1 MSAAVSEDSIT
12 ATPFWL
18 LPAEDPP
25 EIPETEMYTL
35 HPDKAGADIW
45 YEQGAYQE
53 DDEGHKIPL
62 DFNRIYDLLADP
74 YAFVSMCQIDLE
86 GGGMSYVPLSRF
98 QKWLLYG
105 IHTDRWVIV
114 DKYRQA
120 YMTTVSV
127 LWLLRDCMYLKGT
140 KGVLIACDDKTAEDA
155 FERVLYAYEHLPHAV
170 RVPLRKGHRGSIREI
185 KFVHGGSIKIVTA
198 SGRSPAVGRGLSRIV
213 VTEWGETI
221 WQTRAAINLF
231 PTIYKRPHGRLILE
245 STPGRAGSHHQAMW
259 FAALD
264 AAQDVIDK
272 HDINVRPVRD
282 DIAIDEEDDTVG
294 SWASWEKQHPDV
306 AMILAKAT
314 LDGMKHGQIL
324 LKAPR
329 YRPLFL
335 AWWQDPSTR
344 AVLPRD
350 FVPTAEEVA
359 LINTCPGI
367 ALENLAFRRQAIKQF
382 FNEDSRLFDAKYPPD
397 PWSGWLGAYAPR
409 LPQDAIKRLLNRAI
423 PESAIPYDEVARC
436 HVLEEPVEG
445 DTYILTADPNA
456 YGQPDGDPSALH
468 VWHAADWREVAFWD
482 GREDPDI
489 FAKRIWDVS
498 HYFGR
503 PKTAPTPDDT
513 AIPDTHPSM
522 SHAVLPVSIRGLRR
536 GQRPRAAGYRPCT
549 VFVESNAEGCIAA
562 LRALGHP
569 ALYWDDRHHP
579 GWRASEKTL
588 RAAEADLALALNE
601 GDIDIRSLGTLKQL
615 LLYDGTQRSRRIKD
629 DSGRTHHFDRARS
642 VVIAAAV
649 LRFREHA
656 PRNRRKAA
664 GLIDDADSVHGF
676 VGGDE
681 TEIVPQDFDMERLIA
696 EAQRLEDEGFTV
708 EICPITRAVY
718 ASKPDMTHD
727 QIWPG
732 PGAKT
737 DPRIPFSQ
745 RR

>member
-1 MSAAVSEDSIT
+1 
-12 ATPFWL
+12 
-18 LPAEDPP
+18 
-25 EIPETEMYTL
+25 MYTL

-409 LPQDAIKRLLNRAI
+409 PSSACSTGPSPRAPSPMTRSPAVTSSRNPSRATPTSSRPTPTPTASPTAIRPLFTSGMPRTGVKSPSGTAAKTPTSSPSASGTSATTSADRRQPRHQTTPQSQTPTPRCRTPCCPYRSAGYGGASDPGPRAI
-423 PESAIPYDEVARC
+423 GRAR
-436 HVLEEPVEG
+436 
-445 DTYILTADPNA
+445 
-456 YGQPDGDPSALH
+456 S
-468 VWHAADWREVAFWD
+468 
-482 GREDPDI
+482 
-489 FAKRIWDVS
+489 S
-498 HYFGR
+498 SS
-503 PKTAPTPDDT
+503 PT
-513 AIPDTHPSM
+513 
-522 SHAVLPVSIRGLRR
+522 
-536 GQRPRAAGYRPCT
+536 PRAALPRCAPWGTPRCT
-549 VFVESNAEGCIAA
+549 GTTATT
-562 LRALGHP
+562 RAGGP
-569 ALYWDDRHHP
+569 ARRRCAPQKPTWP
-579 GWRASEKTL
+579 WRST
-588 RAAEADLALALNE
+588 RAT
-601 GDIDIRSLGTLKQL
+601 ST
-615 LLYDGTQRSRRIKD
+615 
-629 DSGRTHHFDRARS
+629 SGRWARS
-642 VVIAAAV
+642 SNCCSTTA
-649 LRFREHA
+649 RSE
-656 PRNRRKAA
+656 AA
-664 GLIDDADSVHGF
+664 GSRTTADGPTTSTVPGQSSSPRPSCDSVSTPREI
-676 VGGDE
+676 GGR
-681 TEIVPQDFDMERLIA
+681 PPA
-696 EAQRLEDEGFTV
+696 
-708 EICPITRAVY
+708 
-718 ASKPDMTHD
+718 
-727 QIWPG
+727 
-732 PGAKT
+732 
-737 DPRIPFSQ
+737 
-745 RR
+745 